1 LKADEVRPQ
10 KDLLNILELDN
21 FQRFGIRKLLK
32 LRIKLDQIKNDT
44 ININAI

>member
-32 LRIKLDQIKNDT
+32 LGIKLDQIKNDT